1 LRSISVRAVA
11 ASVAPCCG
19 IRGNAANSCRA
30 KLVSGR
36 CSPIHRLTL
45 ILPLATPPP
54 APLRV
59 APREVLLVLTVPA
72 TMGFFALP
80 IYAFFIMP

>member
-1 LRSISVRAVA
+1 MRQAFDDALQS
-11 ASVAPCCG
+11 
-19 IRGNAANSCRA
+19 
-30 KLVSGR
+30 
-36 CSPIHRLTL
+36 
-45 ILPLATPPP
+45 
-54 APLRV
+54 APLSV